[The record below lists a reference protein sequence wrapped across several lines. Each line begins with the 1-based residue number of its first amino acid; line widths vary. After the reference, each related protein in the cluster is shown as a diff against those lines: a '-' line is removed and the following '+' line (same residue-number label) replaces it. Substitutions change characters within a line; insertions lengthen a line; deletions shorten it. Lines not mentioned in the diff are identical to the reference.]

1 MLINC
6 VCPESGS
13 GRRWN
18 IKIKRMTT
26 IQRYSVFQ
34 NIKVKQYVSFSMY
47 VGVVRI
53 LRNSEPVLVLLI
65 MIIW

>member
-1 MLINC
+1 M
-6 VCPESGS
+6 
-13 GRRWN
+13 
-18 IKIKRMTT
+18 
-26 IQRYSVFQ
+26 QRYSVFQ

-65 MIIW
+65 MNS